1 MPPGLLTSSGGS
13 TGRARE
19 PKMRSGFR
27 VEICFIK
34 KKKLLRVELIYG
46 AVVVSSVQQS
56 DCFTYTYIHSF
67 SFFSMLSQNI
77 E

>member
-34 KKKLLRVELIYG
+34 KKKIIKSRVDLRCCG
-46 AVVVSSVQQS
+46 
-56 DCFTYTYIHSF
+56 SF
-67 SFFSMLSQNI
+67 KCTAK
-77 E
+77 

>member
-1 MPPGLLTSSGGS
+1 MREKDEFSMPPGLLTSSGGS

-34 KKKLLRVELIYG
+34 KKIY
-46 AVVVSSVQQS
+46 
-56 DCFTYTYIHSF
+56 
-67 SFFSMLSQNI
+67 
-77 E
+77 

>member
-27 VEICFIK
+27 VEIYLLK
-34 KKKLLRVELIYG
+34 KKFIERRVDLQCC
-46 AVVVSSVQQS
+46 A
-56 DCFTYTYIHSF
+56 SF
-67 SFFSMLSQNI
+67 KCTTK
-77 E
+77 